1 MSDATTRLSGYVDGR
16 VLPYSMGERG
26 GERLVY
32 GEDRVCDVAQHREPR
47 ERKKWRGRRGE
58 GGEAQLE
65 PWRARSRGQF
75 SSVVAAQTT
84 AGVASVQ
91 AAAVVVAAVVVAAV
105 AAAAAAAASASEL
118 WQKKR
123 LRNEAP

>member
-1 MSDATTRLSGYVDGR
+1 MSDATTRLSGYVNGR
-16 VLPYSMGERG
+16 VLPYSMGKRS

-32 GEDRVCDVAQHREPR
+32 GEDRVCNVAQHCEPR
-47 ERKKWRGRRGE
+47 ERKKWHGWRGE
-58 GGEAQLE
+58 GGEVLLE
-65 PWRARSRGQF
+65 PWQARSRGQF

-84 AGVASVQ
+84 AGVASIQ
-91 AAAVVVAAVVVAAV
+91 AAAVVVAAV
-105 AAAAAAAASASEL
+105 AAAAAAAASTSEL